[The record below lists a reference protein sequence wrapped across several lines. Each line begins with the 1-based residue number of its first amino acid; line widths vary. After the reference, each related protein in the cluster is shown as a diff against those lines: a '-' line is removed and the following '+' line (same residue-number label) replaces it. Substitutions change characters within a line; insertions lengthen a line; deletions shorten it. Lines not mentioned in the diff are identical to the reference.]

1 MLQNEISVH
10 FSVDDVINSLVW
22 LTKSDSVSIF
32 ESYTFSF
39 AKYLNEKYGVAT
51 TCNLF
56 FRNSNYNLKDISCK
70 WKDEFKA
77 NSKWLKFAF
86 HGYDKDI
93 NYKEISYNE
102 AKQHY
107 SMVKKES
114 LRFASV
120 DNWIDICRIHY
131 FAGNRHVIKALEDV
145 GCRVL
150 LTADDDRGSYDLE
163 WNEEIK
169 AREKIY
175 FRSKDNMGF
184 LATDVRLEKIG
195 KSDIKKYVNQYK
207 KKCIVIFTH
216 EQYIGYEDIKIKIS
230 QILDGFQQRKIQIKS
245 VI

>member
-120 DNWIDICRIHY
+120 DNWIDIC
-131 FAGNRHVIKALEDV
+131 
-145 GCRVL
+145 
-150 LTADDDRGSYDLE
+150 
-163 WNEEIK
+163 
-169 AREKIY
+169 
-175 FRSKDNMGF
+175 
-184 LATDVRLEKIG
+184 
-195 KSDIKKYVNQYK
+195 
-207 KKCIVIFTH
+207 
-216 EQYIGYEDIKIKIS
+216 
-230 QILDGFQQRKIQIKS
+230 
-245 VI
+245 